1 MTNQI
6 KSQME
11 MYNLV
16 MKFIDNTK
24 DIELLKDILLDAL
37 NNSNYHLIVRDVYVN
52 YIEIDK

>member
-24 DIELLKDILLDAL
+24 DIELLKDILVDAL
-37 NNSNYHLIVRDVYVN
+37 NNSNYHLIVRS
-52 YIEIDK
+52 